1 MNTKKWIIKDLLE
14 VTTNYLRDKKIDN
27 PRLCAETLLAY
38 QLNSSRIKLYLTFD
52 HPLNE
57 KDIISYRSIIKR
69 RIDRE
74 PSQHITGVQEF
85 WSLEFLV
92 GPQVLIPR
100 PETEILVEQVLSILG
115 DDKSNKKQGPSI
127 LDLGTGSGA
136 IAVSLA
142 RELQGATIWAS
153 DISAPALDIARINSE
168 KHDVNSR
175 LHLIQGDLFE
185 PFAGKPL
192 KFDIIVSN
200 PPYIPSEDY
209 DSLSPEVRNYEP
221 RLALDGHEGGLFFIE
236 KIIMKAP
243 GYLRPG
249 GWLLIEMDPGQTLK
263 AFNMI
268 EQNGSYGEHR
278 CAKDYCQKDRV
289 VIARKIS

>member
-1 MNTKKWIIKDLLE
+1 VNTKRWIIKDLLE
-14 VTTNYLRDKKIDN
+14 VTTGYLRDKNIDN

-38 QLNSSRIKLYLTFD
+38 QLNSSRIKLYLTYD

-57 KDIISYRSIIKR
+57 NDIANYRSMIKR
-69 RIDRE
+69 RIERE
-74 PSQHITGVQEF
+74 PSQYITGIQEF

-92 GPQVLIPR
+92 SPQVLIPR
-100 PETEILVEQVLSILG
+100 PETEILVEQLLSILEN
-115 DDKSNKKQGPSI
+115 DRANKERTPCI

-142 RELQGATIWAS
+142 AELQGATIWAS

-168 KHDVNSR
+168 KHGVKS
-175 LHLIQGDLFE
+175 LIHFIQGDLFK
-185 PFAGKPL
+185 PFAGEPTR
-192 KFDIIVSN
+192 FDIIVSN
-200 PPYIPSEDY
+200 PPYIASENY
-209 DSLSPEVRNYEP
+209 NLLPPELRDYEP

-236 KIIMKAP
+236 KIIMEAP
-243 GYLRPG
+243 EYLNPG

-268 EQNGSYGEHR
+268 SENGSYVEYR
-278 CAKDYCQKDRV
+278 CAKDYAQKDRV
-289 VIARKIS
+289 VIARKI

>member
-1 MNTKKWIIKDLLE
+1 MSTKRWIIKDLLE
-14 VTTNYLRDKKIDN
+14 VTTDYLRDKKIDN

-38 QLNSSRIKLYLTFD
+38 QLNSSRIKLYLTLD

-57 KDIISYRSIIKR
+57 KDIDSYRSMIKR
-69 RIDRE
+69 RVDRE
-74 PSQHITGVQEF
+74 PAQYITGVQEF

-92 GPQVLIPR
+92 GPQALIPR
-100 PETEILVEQVLSILG
+100 PETEILVEQVLSILK
-115 DDKSNKKQGPSI
+115 DDKSNKEQGPSI

-142 RELQGATIWAS
+142 KELQGATIWAS
-153 DISAPALDIARINSE
+153 DISALALDLARINSE
-168 KHDVNSR
+168 KHAVNSR
-175 LHLIQGDLFE
+175 IHLVQGDLFE
-185 PFAGKPL
+185 PFSGEPL

-209 DSLSPEVRNYEP
+209 DSLPPEVKDYEP
-221 RLALDGHEGGLFFIE
+221 RLALNGHEGGFFFIE
-236 KIIMKAP
+236 KIIMEAP
-243 GYLRPG
+243 VYLNPG

-268 EQNGSYGEHR
+268 EQNHSYREHR
-278 CAKDYCQKDRV
+278 CAKDYSQKDRV

>member
-1 MNTKKWIIKDLLE
+1 MSTKRWIIKDLLE
-14 VTTNYLRDKKIDN
+14 VTTDYLRDKKIDN

-38 QLNSSRIKLYLTFD
+38 QLNSSRIKLYLTLD

-57 KDIISYRSIIKR
+57 KDIDSYRSMIKR
-69 RIDRE
+69 RVDRE
-74 PSQHITGVQEF
+74 PAQYITGVQEF

-92 GPQVLIPR
+92 GPQALIPR
-100 PETEILVEQVLSILG
+100 PETEILVEQVLSILK
-115 DDKSNKKQGPSI
+115 DDKSNKEQGPFM

-142 RELQGATIWAS
+142 KELQGATIWAS
-153 DISAPALDIARINSE
+153 DISALALDLARINSE
-168 KHDVNSR
+168 KHAVNSR
-175 LHLIQGDLFE
+175 IHLVQGDLFE
-185 PFAGKPL
+185 PFTGKPL

-209 DSLSPEVRNYEP
+209 DSLPPEVKDYEP
-221 RLALDGHEGGLFFIE
+221 RLALNGHEGGLFFIE
-236 KIIMKAP
+236 KIIMEAP
-243 GYLRPG
+243 VYLNPG

-268 EQNGSYGEHR
+268 EQNHSYGEHR
-278 CAKDYCQKDRV
+278 CAKDYSQKDRA